1 MARNKSNKRGK
12 RAQKRAP
19 KRIKKRARSE
29 RVHDSEIYSK
39 LGETK
44 KMVKARLERENK
56 LDKKLSDL
64 LIFFVKFNLFLIPL
78 YLISYYHIDLSSFE
92 YTIANAV
99 SGLLRATGVNAFQF
113 NNFISVAIPG
123 GSFGGFIMWDCT
135 GWKSTLVFLALV
147 LSTPADWIKRLT
159 SLAYIPIIILFNIL
173 RIWFVFS
180 YVHVFGIANYEL
192 IHQTLWSYGMIAVVL
207 ALWVAWWKID
217 IS

>member
-1 MARNKSNKRGK
+1 
-12 RAQKRAP
+12 
-19 KRIKKRARSE
+19 
-29 RVHDSEIYSK
+29 
-39 LGETK
+39 
-44 KMVKARLERENK
+44 MVRARLERENK

-64 LIFFVKFNLFLIPL
+64 LAFFVKFNLFLIPL
-78 YLISYYHIDLSSFE
+78 YLISYYRIDLSSFE
-92 YTIANAV
+92 YTIASAV
-99 SGLLRATGVNAFQF
+99 SGLLRATGVNALQF

-180 YVHVFGIANYEL
+180 YVHIFGIANYEL